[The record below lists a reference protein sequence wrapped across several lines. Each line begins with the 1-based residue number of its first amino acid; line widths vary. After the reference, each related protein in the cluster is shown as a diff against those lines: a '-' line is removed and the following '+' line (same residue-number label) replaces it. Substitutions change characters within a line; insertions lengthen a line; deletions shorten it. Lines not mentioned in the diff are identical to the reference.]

1 MLNHKQTLS
10 GINTALRCP
19 LAAAVYCLL
28 AGRGSSY
35 LKPAAVIYGCRYKI
49 KICNYILQT
58 EMYLTSYSFLY
69 FVLVLECM
77 MKASE

>member
-58 EMYLTSYSFLY
+58 EMYFSKLFF
-69 FVLVLECM
+69 FVFCVGVRMYDE
-77 MKASE
+77 S